1 MPSAAL
7 FGATGATGKHI
18 LKELL
23 SNKEITKVGEYGRRV
38 TALDSLKDVDTSK
51 LHQKVVDFEKIEED
65 QDLKQGWDIVY
76 IAYVLVPLAKHATN
90 LFGSLG
96 TTRAAAGSAAA
107 FEKIDREHV
116 LAAAR
121 ATKTT
126 GTQRLVYI
134 SSVGANRNSMF
145 LYSRSKGL
153 TEDGLSA
160 LGYSDTIIFR
170 PGFLKGRDTKQAF
183 MANALDG
190 FMSILPGYK
199 NHMQIHVADL
209 GKAVVTAGLLGTA
222 GLPKAAQATEQP
234 ANGHKFTLIGNV
246 GALGLASLSS
256 A

>member
-1 MPSAAL
+1 MSSEAKRLENTLA
-7 FGATGATGKHI
+7 GNRTDCREHR
-18 LKELL
+18 ELL
-23 SNKEITKVGEYGRRV
+23 E
-38 TALDSLKDVDTSK
+38 ALAWLTESQQS
-51 LHQKVVDFEKIEED
+51 
-65 QDLKQGWDIVY
+65 
-76 IAYVLVPLAKHATN
+76 HALRGIN
-90 LFGSLG
+90 E
-96 TTRAAAGSAAA
+96 R
-107 FEKIDREHV
+107 HV

-121 ATKTT
+121 ATKTPD
-126 GTQRLVYI
+126 TQRLVYI
-134 SSVGANRNSMF
+134 SS
-145 LYSRSKGL
+145 KGL
-153 TEDGLSA
+153 TGDGLSA

-190 FMSILPGYK
+190 LMSILPGYK
-199 NHMQIHVADL
+199 NHMQVHVADL

>member
-76 IAYVLVPLAKHATN
+76 IA
-90 LFGSLG
+90 LG